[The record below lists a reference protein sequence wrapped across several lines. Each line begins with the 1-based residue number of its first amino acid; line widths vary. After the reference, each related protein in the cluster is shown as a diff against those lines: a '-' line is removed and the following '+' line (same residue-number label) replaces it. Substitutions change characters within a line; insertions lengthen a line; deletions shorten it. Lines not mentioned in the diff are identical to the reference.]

1 MDRFRYDINALRCVA
16 VMSVVLFH
24 FQVAGLGGG
33 FQGVDI
39 FFVISGYL
47 MTEIV
52 MTRLETERF
61 SLLDFYAARTTRI
74 IPALIGL
81 CVILA
86 GFGWLYLAESDFLQ
100 LLSHASSSLLFYSN
114 QTYSQ
119 EAGYFNA
126 ESHEKWLLHTWS
138 LSAEWQFYLIY
149 PLLVLAL
156 WKLLMTAPRVMLALL
171 ALTLASL
178 AFSVQKSLTD
188 AEQYFFLLPVRAWE
202 MFAGGLIWGLSRR
215 LSGNAGRSLA
225 ITGYALILLG
235 LAAFDANDLWPG
247 WRALLPVAGTCLVLL
262 AARQDPWMRNALIQ
276 WAGLRSYSIYL
287 WHWPVVVF
295 LAYEE
300 QLGNPM
306 AVTLGMAL
314 AFLLGELSYRLVEN
328 PSRDYLVNKT
338 PRFRLVATLVVT
350 GILVAALR
358 GIILIDE
365 HSSTPSLARQAAAE
379 ADNRNPRRDDCL
391 GSSDTDFLG
400 CRYGGE
406 KIRLI
411 VAGDSH
417 ADAVVTAIESSLPAG
432 AGLLFYGYG
441 GCPIVDGAKR
451 FGPNVKATHQC
462 DKFNTWLDK
471 RLTSLPKGVP
481 LLIIQRTNLY
491 IYGHN
496 EKAAR
501 PSMPQVYFD
510 TIPSAPDSRFLS
522 QFDDRFLSTVCRYA
536 ADRPVYLLD
545 PVPELG
551 TNVPRKV
558 ERLLQRMRKSQPP
571 ADFTM
576 TLDAYNA
583 RNAHVFALHARA
595 RQTCGIKSLDI
606 RPYLCPDGQCLGSQN
621 GRPLYFDDD
630 HLSEFG
636 NRFLVPLFKQTFDG
650 GQNP

>member
-47 MTEIV
+47 MTEII
-52 MTRLETERF
+52 MTRLEADRF
-61 SLLDFYAARTTRI
+61 SLLDFYAARATRI

-86 GFGWLYLAESDFLQ
+86 GFGWVYLAEGDFLQ
-100 LLSHASSSLLFYSN
+100 LLNHASSSLLFYSN

-149 PLLVLAL
+149 PLLALVL
-156 WKLLMTAPRVMLALL
+156 WKLLKSAPRVMVALL
-171 ALTLASL
+171 FLSLASL
-178 AFSVQKSLTD
+178 AFSVHKSLTD

-202 MFAGGLIWGLSRR
+202 MFAGGLVWGLSRR
-215 LSGNAGRSLA
+215 LSGTAARGLA

-235 LAAFDANDLWPG
+235 LVAFDANDLWPG
-247 WRALLPVAGTCLVLL
+247 WRALVPVAGTCLVLL
-262 AARQDPWMRNALIQ
+262 AARQDPWMRNGLIQ

-306 AVTLGMAL
+306 AVCLGIAL

-328 PSRDYLVNKT
+328 RSRDYLARKT
-338 PRFRLVATLVVT
+338 PRFRLVAILIVV
-350 GILVAALR
+350 GILAGTLR

-379 ADNRNPRRDDCL
+379 AKNRNPRRDDCL
-391 GSSDTDFLG
+391 VSSGTESPG

-417 ADAVVTAIESSLPAG
+417 ADAMVTAVESSLPAG
-432 AGLLFYGYG
+432 AGLLFYGYA

-451 FGPNVKATHQC
+451 FGPKVKASHQC

-481 LLIIQRTNLY
+481 LLIIQRTNAY

-496 EKAAR
+496 EKTAQ
-501 PSMPQVYFD
+501 PSLPLVYFD
-510 TIPSAPDSRFLS
+510 SIPSKPDARFLK

-536 ADRPVYLLD
+536 VDRPVYLLD

-558 ERLLQRMRKSQPP
+558 ERLLQKMRRNQSPT
-571 ADFTM
+571 DFTM
-576 TLDAYNA
+576 TLDAYNE

-595 RQTCGIKSLDI
+595 SQSCAVKSLDI
-606 RPYLCPDGQCLGSQN
+606 RPYLCPDGQCLGSKN

-636 NRFLVPLFKQTFDG
+636 NRFLVPLFKKIFDG
-650 GQNP
+650 GQTP